1 MKSLHA
7 RDRKNLTGAMSV
19 ALRKEHTIVTLLR
32 DVGTADY
39 VFTMR
44 DQICMSWRKVKVAYH
59 ILRDALSVSQLV
71 MMSPNL
77 IVKRRRVH
85 LVGPRGCVLPAAPW
99 VRMFVVF
106 PVGQIRE
113 HATSA
118 RDNALP

>member
-1 MKSLHA
+1 MKSLYA
-7 RDRKNLTGAMSV
+7 RDQDPTGAKSV
-19 ALRKEHTIVTLLR
+19 APRKQHAIVTLLR
-32 DVGTADY
+32 DVGTACY
-39 VFTMR
+39 VSTMR

-77 IVKRRRVH
+77 VVKRSRVH

-118 RDNALP
+118 RNNALP